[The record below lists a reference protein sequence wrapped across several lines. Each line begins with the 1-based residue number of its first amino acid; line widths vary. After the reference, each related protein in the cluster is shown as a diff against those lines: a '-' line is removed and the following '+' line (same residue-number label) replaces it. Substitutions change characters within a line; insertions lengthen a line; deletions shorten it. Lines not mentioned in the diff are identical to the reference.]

1 MKYTNPKKST
11 PLKYQGISKY
21 PLKKYQTSLTDD
33 EYTEEESQDYLGYSE
48 RSSISTCVTIPI
60 DTYFK
65 SPSYYRHVVSRIVN
79 TSADDVIEFE
89 IHSGGGQYN
98 GLSALL
104 SALLRTEATS
114 VAYLNG
120 ECHSAASMLALSCD
134 SVQVSP
140 FCTMLCHFASF
151 GHAGKGSDVMSAVNH
166 TYNNSVEI
174 FREVYRGFLTED
186 ELDKCIDGKE
196 YWFDAEE
203 IMQRLQAREDMIN
216 SVQEESEGTTEDV
229 TEVSTDDFEYDQDE
243 WTGDDDAVQEVK
255 PVDTPVVKPK
265 RTSKK

>member
-11 PLKYQGISKY
+11 PLKYQGTSKY

-79 TSADDVIEFE
+79 TSENDVIEFE

-216 SVQEESEGTTEDV
+216 SVEDESNDGRACTTEELEQYEKEMDEKFKYSEDV
-229 TEVSTDDFEYDQDE
+229 PEAS
-243 WTGDDDAVQEVK
+243 
-255 PVDTPVVKPK
+255 PSVKPK

>member
-1 MKYTNPKKST
+1 MWS
-11 PLKYQGISKY
+11 
-21 PLKKYQTSLTDD
+21 
-33 EYTEEESQDYLGYSE
+33 
-48 RSSISTCVTIPI
+48 
-60 DTYFK
+60 
-65 SPSYYRHVVSRIVN
+65 VVLLN
-79 TSADDVIEFE
+79 TRDDVIEFE

-151 GHAGKGSDVMSAVNH
+151 GHAGKGSDVLSAVNH

-216 SVQEESEGTTEDV
+216 SVEESEGATEDV

-255 PVDTPVVKPK
+255 PVDTPAVKPK